1 MKVKI
6 FIVIVVL
13 IIIKLNAPTEEERI
27 AEQHK
32 VQVNLMG
39 GPEKYNQ
46 FMETRREMDIEERR
60 HELEEQAI
68 ADRWMR
74 EYMAGRK

>member
-1 MKVKI
+1 MKIKI
-6 FIVIVVL
+6 IIIIAILIV
-13 IIIKLNAPTEEERI
+13 IKLNAPTEEERI
-27 AEQHK
+27 EKQHK
-32 VQVNLMG
+32 DQVNFMG

-46 FMETRREMDIEERR
+46 FMATQREMDLEERR